1 MNLLVIVVSELDYKE
16 DVFLA
21 LQSVCITKASVFD
34 AMSMDRSLES
44 EYSLFTGFLKSR
56 TENEGEQLVILAPIE
71 SPSIAKELLSNL
83 EAAGIPLKKQG
94 ILHLAVLP
102 VAFCFDQSTGLCE

>member
-21 LQSVCITKASVFD
+21 LQSVGITKASVFD

-56 TENEGEQLVILAPIE
+56 AENEGEQLVILAPIE
-71 SPSIAKELLSNL
+71 SPSIAKELLCNL
-83 EAAGIPLKKQG
+83 EAAGIPLKKQE